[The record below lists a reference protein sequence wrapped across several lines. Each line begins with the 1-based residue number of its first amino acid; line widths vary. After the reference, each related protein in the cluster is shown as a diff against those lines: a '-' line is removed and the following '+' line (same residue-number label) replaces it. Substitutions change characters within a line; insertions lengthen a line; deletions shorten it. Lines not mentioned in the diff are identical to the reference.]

1 MDVPTRAPFIV
12 LLKYLLLQVVLS
24 IDSISSSRRSCRRS
38 GSGGMFGAEELS
50 AWEHLEDRLGMAA
63 TIVAGAVGGGMMMM
77 MRRRRRNRAWP

>member
-24 IDSISSSRRSCRRS
+24 IDSISSSQKSCRRS

-63 TIVAGAVGGGMMMM
+63 TIIAGAVGGGMM

>member
-63 TIVAGAVGGGMMMM
+63 TIVAGAVGEGM
-77 MRRRRRNRAWP
+77 MRRRRRRNNRAWP

>member
-12 LLKYLLLQVVLS
+12 LLKYLLQVVLS

-38 GSGGMFGAEELS
+38 GSGGMFGPEELS

-63 TIVAGAVGGGMMMM
+63 SIVAGAVGGGMMTM